1 MPAPYAIVIEDDP
14 KLSAIF
20 DMTLQQ
26 AGYETAIDLNGDKYR
41 SLLDSAEPDL
51 VILDLH
57 LPYAF
62 GADILIEIRQRCP
75 KAVIAIV
82 TADIVNA
89 KNLTG
94 KADHVLLKPISV
106 TSLLKLAE
114 SVKGTL

>member
-1 MPAPYAIVIEDDP
+1 MTSPYAIVIEDDP

-20 DMTLQQ
+20 EITLQQ
-26 AGYETAIDLNGDKYR
+26 VGYDTAVDLNGDTYR
-41 SLLDSAEPDL
+41 SLLNATEPAL

-62 GADILIEIRQRCP
+62 GTDILDVIRARCP
-75 KAVIAIV
+75 NTVVAVV

-89 KNLTG
+89 KNMTG

-106 TSLLKLAE
+106 TSLLKLAD